1 MIARRVTVM
10 HQGEVFAEGSMEE
23 IEVNERVRD
32 IYLGKGTHYAIR
44 R

>member
-1 MIARRVTVM
+1 M

-23 IEVNERVRD
+23 IEVNESVRD